1 MAKSKEE
8 YMADFRKWGL
18 LGGRPRAFKSPKDMA
33 EKIAEWLEAVESRVR
48 EVVTKK
54 GEVVEINKPA
64 PILVESFCVF
74 CGITKQ
80 TFYKYREMPEYAPL
94 VDFVRQNVEKYLAE
108 TCVEG
113 PAGNKADFILRNAF
127 GDAWKETSEVTINPV
142 SGIKIEVADGKDA

>member
-33 EKIAEWLEAVESRVR
+33 EKIAEWLEAVEARVR
-48 EVVTKK
+48 EIVTKK
-54 GEVVEINKPA
+54 GEVVEINSPA
-64 PILVESFCVF
+64 PILVESFCDF

-80 TFYKYREMPEYAPL
+80 TFYKYREMPKYAPL
-94 VDFVRQNVEKYLAE
+94 ADFVRQKVEKYLAE

-113 PAGNKADFILRNAF
+113 PSGNKADFILRNAF